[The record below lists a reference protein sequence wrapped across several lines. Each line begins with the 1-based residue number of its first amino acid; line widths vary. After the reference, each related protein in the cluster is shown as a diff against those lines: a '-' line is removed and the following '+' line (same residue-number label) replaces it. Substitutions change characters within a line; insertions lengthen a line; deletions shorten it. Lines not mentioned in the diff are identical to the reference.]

1 MVDVNEFCRLLRVE
15 RSPFVERLFSMF
27 DTDRGGLI
35 DLKEF
40 IVGTRA
46 RGAARRGCPAVPCPA
61 AWQRLTRRPPSMSR
75 HAYTQGLPT

>member
-40 IVGTRA
+40 IVGACRVLTLVDAGPLALSPARA
-46 RGAARRGCPAVPCPA
+46 LVPA
-61 AWQRLTRRPPSMSR
+61 
-75 HAYTQGLPT
+75 TQGWPT

>member
-40 IVGTRA
+40 IVGACAQTLLQPVC
-46 RGAARRGCPAVPCPA
+46 AAIRSLRPLQ
-61 AWQRLTRRPPSMSR
+61 AWRT
-75 HAYTQGLPT
+75 

>member
-40 IVGTRA
+40 IVGA
-46 RGAARRGCPAVPCPA
+46 CA
-61 AWQRLTRRPPSMSR
+61 AWRAAVSAPV
-75 HAYTQGLPT
+75 G